1 MVKRAVQVLPY
12 MRFAKDDPDLSRLLC
27 GVVRRQAYS
36 VALNPYANAFNYN
49 NSKHTISLPLQA
61 TSSLKVDLHP
71 CPTILGHGC
80 TMTYPCENYLFVLLP
95 SGGAGHQD
103 DQTLPNMTAGVFEA
117 KYELDSLA
125 GTLVGPYTYL

>member
-36 VALNPYANAFNYN
+36 VTLNPYANAFNYN

-80 TMTYPCENYLFVLLP
+80 TMTYPVKIIYLC
-95 SGGAGHQD
+95 
-103 DQTLPNMTAGVFEA
+103 
-117 KYELDSLA
+117 Y
-125 GTLVGPYTYL
+125 YLQAVPGIRMIKRCPT